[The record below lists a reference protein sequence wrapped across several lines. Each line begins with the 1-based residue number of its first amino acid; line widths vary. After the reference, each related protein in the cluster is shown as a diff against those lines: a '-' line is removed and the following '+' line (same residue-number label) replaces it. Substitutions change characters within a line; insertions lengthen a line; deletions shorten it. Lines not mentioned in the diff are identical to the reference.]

1 MPINFR
7 NQSFSSSASSIS
19 NKGSSTPQLDQMN
32 EEIIRWLKPPDPST
46 NYDMA
51 RRVRHKGTAE
61 WFLRGSI
68 FEKWK
73 SEGSLFWIYGMRMFI
88 IFLITIVPD

>member
-1 MPINFR
+1 MASNFR
-7 NQSFSSSASSIS
+7 DESPPSVSSIS
-19 NKGSSTPQLDQMN
+19 PSTLQWDQIN
-32 EEIIRWLKPPDPST
+32 EEIIQWLKPPDPST

-61 WFLRGSI
+61 WFLRGNI

-73 SEGSLFWIYGMRMFI
+73 SEGSLFWIYGMRMF
-88 IFLITIVPD
+88 LILLFTMVPD